1 LNDWT
6 DLKLIFT
13 LIDFTKIIDLLKYQ
27 KEAPLLFSSGL
38 FLFIFL
44 GFYGIY
50 LLTLKNERL
59 RILWV
64 TAFSLYFYY
73 KCAGIY
79 WLLHV
84 LIVMVDFTLAIFMEK
99 AKTKQRKYALLGLSL
114 LVNLGMLIYFKYT
127 NYFLEIYS
135 NVTHGTYTA
144 WDIFLP
150 AGISFFTFQS
160 LSYTIDVYRGEL
172 KALRNILDY
181 AFFVTFFP
189 QMLAGPIVRAADFL
203 PQINKIPS
211 LNQAQFGRAVFL
223 ICTGLFKKAVISDY
237 ISANFVDRVF
247 ESPNLFTGLEN
258 LSAIYG
264 YAIQIYCDFSGYS
277 DMAIGLAL
285 LMGFTFPINFNAP
298 YQSLS
303 ITEFWRRWHISLSTW
318 LRDYLYVPLGGNR
331 KGTFKTYR
339 NLLITMILG
348 GLWHGAAT
356 RFLIWGTLHGL
367 VLAMERFFKS
377 LSNSKSDEVTQSRP
391 VTTFLKWFFTF
402 HFVCFCWIFFR
413 AQDLNSVWEMLH
425 QIAFSFQPQV
435 FWDFIKGYSS
445 VLCFILLG
453 FALHFVPNKFE
464 NRVLDWTTRM
474 PLIGKAILITL
485 IALLVMQTKSSEV
498 QPFIYFQF

>member
-1 LNDWT
+1 MP
-6 DLKLIFT
+6 
-13 LIDFTKIIDLLKYQ
+13 IDFTKILTLLEYQ

-44 GFYGIY
+44 VFYGIY
-50 LLTLKNERL
+50 LMTQKNQQL

-64 TAFSLYFYY
+64 TMFSLYFYY
-73 KCAGIY
+73 KCAGNY

-84 LIVMVDFTLAIFMEK
+84 VIVMVDYSLAIWIEESKSKKFK
-99 AKTKQRKYALLGLSL
+99 NIFLGLSL
-114 LVNLGMLIYFKYT
+114 LVNLGMLFYFKYT
-127 NYFLEIYS
+127 NYFLELYANFTHKTYS
-135 NVTHGTYTA
+135 C

-189 QMLAGPIVRAADFL
+189 QMVAGPIIRAANFI
-203 PQINKIPS
+203 PQINVTPS
-211 LNQAQFGRAVFL
+211 LNQAQFGRAIFL
-223 ICTGLFKKAVISDY
+223 IGTGLVKKAVISDY

-247 ESPNLFTGLEN
+247 ESPKLFTGIEN
-258 LSAIYG
+258 LVAIYG

-303 ITEFWRRWHISLSTW
+303 VTDFWRRWHISLSSW

-331 KGTFKTYR
+331 NGKYKTYR
-339 NLLITMILG
+339 NLFITMLLG

-356 RFLIWGTLHGL
+356 RFLIWGALHGFAL
-367 VLAMERFFKS
+367 SVERYFKEQHPKIQIVNNEGKTLFYHLTLAIHW
-377 LSNSKSDEVTQSRP
+377 LI
-391 VTTFLKWFFTF
+391 TF
-402 HFVCFCWIFFR
+402 HFICFCWIFFR
-413 AQDLNSVWEMLH
+413 AQDLNTVWAMLH
-425 QIAFSFQPQV
+425 QISFAFNAQIFG
-435 FWDFIKGYSS
+435 DFIKGYWA
-445 VLCFILLG
+445 VLG
-453 FALHFVPNKFE
+453 FIIMGYLFHFSPICYDK
-464 NRVLDWTTRM
+464 RVLKWITEM
-474 PLIGKAILITL
+474 PLVGKAILITL
-485 IALLVMQTKSSEV
+485 VALLVMQTKSAEV

>member
-1 LNDWT
+1 LQS
-6 DLKLIFT
+6 
-13 LIDFTKIIDLLKYQ
+13 IDFSQIINLLKYQ

-64 TAFSLYFYY
+64 TVFSLYFYY

-84 LIVMVDFTLAIFMEK
+84 VIVLVDFTLAILMAE
-99 AKTKQRKYALLGLSL
+99 AQTKIRKNTLLGLSL
-114 LVNLGMLIYFKYT
+114 LVNLGMLFYFKYT
-127 NYFLEIYS
+127 NYFLELWAQIS
-135 NVTHGTYTA
+135 HGTYTA

-160 LSYTIDVYRGEL
+160 LSYTIDVYRNEL
-172 KALRNILDY
+172 KPLRNILDY

-189 QMLAGPIVRAADFL
+189 QMVAGPIVRAADFL

-211 LNQAQFGRAVFL
+211 LNQEQFGRAIFL
-223 ICTGLFKKAVISDY
+223 IATGLFKKAVISDY

-247 ESPNLFTGLEN
+247 DSPKLFTGLEN
-258 LSAIYG
+258 LMAIYG

-298 YQSLS
+298 YQSLN

-318 LRDYLYVPLGGNR
+318 LRDYLYIPLGGNK
-331 KGTFKTYR
+331 KGRTRTYL
-339 NLLITMILG
+339 NLFITMLLG

-356 RFLIWGTLHGL
+356 RFLIWGALHGFAL
-367 VLAMERFFKS
+367 GVERFFKERFKKDE
-377 LSNSKSDEVTQSRP
+377 NSTQNQGI
-391 VTTFLKWFFTF
+391 FQAMKWLLTF

-413 AQDLNSVWEMLH
+413 AQNLQIVWEMIH
-425 QIAFSFQPQV
+425 QIAFSFNPQIIGE
-435 FWDFIKGYSS
+435 FIRGYAN
-445 VLCFILLG
+445 VLGFIVLG
-453 FALHFVPNKFE
+453 FALHFIPTRFE
-464 NRVLDWTTRM
+464 NRFLSWTIQL
-474 PLIGKAILITL
+474 PLISKAILITL
-485 IALLVMQTKSSEV
+485 IALLVMQTKSADV

>member
-1 LNDWT
+1 LNS
-6 DLKLIFT
+6 
-13 LIDFTKIIDLLKYQ
+13 IDFSQLINLLKYQ

-64 TAFSLYFYY
+64 TVFSLYFYY

-84 LIVMVDFTLAIFMEK
+84 VIVLVDFTLAILMAE
-99 AKTKQRKYALLGLSL
+99 AKTKIRKNALLGMSL
-114 LVNLGMLIYFKYT
+114 LVNLGMLFYFKYT
-127 NYFLEIYS
+127 NYFLELYANI
-135 NVTHGTYTA
+135 THGTYSTL
-144 WDIFLP
+144 DIFLP

-160 LSYTIDVYRGEL
+160 LSYTIDVYRNEL
-172 KALRNILDY
+172 KPLRNILDY

-189 QMLAGPIVRAADFL
+189 QMVAGPIVRAADFL
-203 PQINKIPS
+203 PQINKVPS
-211 LNQAQFGRAVFL
+211 LNQAQFGRAIFL
-223 ICTGLFKKAVISDY
+223 IATGLFKKAIISDY

-247 ESPNLFTGLEN
+247 DSPKLFTGLEN
-258 LSAIYG
+258 LMAIYG

-285 LMGFTFPINFNAP
+285 LMGFTFPVNFNAP
-298 YQSLS
+298 YQSFS

-318 LRDYLYVPLGGNR
+318 LRDYLYIPLGGNK
-331 KGTFKTYR
+331 KGRIRTYI
-339 NLLITMILG
+339 NLLITMLLG

-356 RFLIWGTLHGL
+356 RFLIWGALHGVAL
-367 VLAMERFFKS
+367 GVERFFKERFID
-377 LSNSKSDEVTQSRP
+377 SDKKTISQSVIQVTKAIQW
-391 VTTFLKWFFTF
+391 LLTF
-402 HFVCFCWIFFR
+402 HFICFCWIFFR
-413 AQDLNSVWEMLH
+413 AQNLETVWEMLH
-425 QIAFSFQPQV
+425 QVAFSFNAQILGE
-435 FWDFIKGYSS
+435 FLRGYA
-445 VLCFILLG
+445 VVLG
-453 FALHFVPNKFE
+453 FIALGFVLHFIPTRFE
-464 NRVLDWTTRM
+464 NRVLAWTIQL

-485 IALLVMQTKSSEV
+485 IALLIMQTKSADV

>member
-1 LNDWT
+1 
-6 DLKLIFT
+6 
-13 LIDFTKIIDLLKYQ
+13 LIDFTSIINLLKYQ

-59 RILWV
+59 RIFWV
-64 TAFSLYFYY
+64 TVFSLYFYY

-84 LIVMVDFTLAIFMEK
+84 VIVLVDFTLAILMSEV
-99 AKTKQRKYALLGLSL
+99 KTKIRKNALLGVSL
-114 LVNLGMLIYFKYT
+114 LVNLGMLFYFKYT
-127 NYFLEIYS
+127 NYFLELYTNI
-135 NVTHGTYTA
+135 THGTYST

-160 LSYTIDVYRGEL
+160 LSYTIDVYRNEL
-172 KALRNILDY
+172 KPLRSILDY

-189 QMLAGPIVRAADFL
+189 QMVAGPIVRAADFL
-203 PQINKIPS
+203 PQINKTPT
-211 LNQAQFGRAVFL
+211 LNQAQFGRAIFL
-223 ICTGLFKKAVISDY
+223 IATGLFKKAIISDY

-247 ESPNLFTGLEN
+247 DSPKLFTGLEN
-258 LSAIYG
+258 LMAIYG

-318 LRDYLYVPLGGNR
+318 LRDYLYIPLGGNK
-331 KGTFKTYR
+331 KGRIRTYI
-339 NLLITMILG
+339 NLLITMLLG

-356 RFLIWGTLHGL
+356 RFLIWGALHG
-367 VLAMERFFKS
+367 VALAVERFFKERFIVS
-377 LSNSKSDEVTQSRP
+377 DKKTKSQSYILA
-391 VTTFLKWFFTF
+391 TKAFQWLLTF
-402 HFVCFCWIFFR
+402 HFICFCWIFFR
-413 AQDLNSVWEMLH
+413 AQNLETVWEMLH
-425 QIAFSFQPQV
+425 QVAFSFNPQILGE
-435 FWDFIKGYSS
+435 FFRGYA
-445 VLCFILLG
+445 VVLG
-453 FALHFVPNKFE
+453 FIAMGFVLHFIPTRFE
-464 NRVLDWTTRM
+464 NRVLAGTIQL
-474 PLIGKAILITL
+474 PLLGKAILITL
-485 IALLVMQTKSSEV
+485 IALLVMQTKSADV